1 MKSNLPTENCDC
13 PVTIGHARNI
23 HFICKVSRNVTSGY
37 LFKKNCIA
45 KALMSDYSPNAYF
58 KMIWDL
64 YIYIVYNRTERK
76 KMDGK
81 GARGS
86 SLAFLIEHLFL
97 SRCLCVVKR
106 GITWRSC
113 FAASAPALVWKVTKP
128 TGWNQKRKHVSFWIF
143 FFLSFISFEKRNIS
157 SKD

>member
-64 YIYIVYNRTERK
+64 YIYIVYICGFMN
-76 KMDGK
+76 
-81 GARGS
+81 
-86 SLAFLIEHLFL
+86 FLFL
-97 SRCLCVVKR
+97 
-106 GITWRSC
+106 
-113 FAASAPALVWKVTKP
+113 F
-128 TGWNQKRKHVSFWIF
+128 FIF
-143 FFLSFISFEKRNIS
+143 FRANLT
-157 SKD
+157 